1 METAF
6 FSQEFLRETFFQL
19 VFFSLKMVPIWA
31 PLSLGAISWKLWV
44 MYKQAEFLN
53 KQENILIEI
62 KIPKEAPKSPL
73 AMEIGLNSLY
83 ITIGESTWYDR
94 YVLGKVRADF
104 SLEIASIDGIVHF
117 FIRTPAR
124 FKKAVETQIYSQF
137 STAEIYEVPDYTAT
151 VPYAKKDSD
160 WRVYGTEI
168 ILSKPDPYPI
178 KTYIDYGL
186 DKDQFEE
193 KKVDPITAMLE
204 SWGSIGK
211 GEQMWFQILVR
222 CNKGK
227 KDPTT
232 LWKRDWKDES
242 EKLITEI
249 MEKAKNRS
257 GPPPSGEL
265 AGPDFRFSMLTDGE

>member
-73 AMEIGLNSLY
+73 AMEIVLNSLY

-104 SLEIASIDGIVHF
+104 SLEIASITSV
-117 FIRTPAR
+117 
-124 FKKAVETQIYSQF
+124 YS
-137 STAEIYEVPDYTAT
+137 
-151 VPYAKKDSD
+151 
-160 WRVYGTEI
+160 
-168 ILSKPDPYPI
+168 SK
-178 KTYIDYGL
+178 
-186 DKDQFEE
+186 
-193 KKVDPITAMLE
+193 
-204 SWGSIGK
+204 
-211 GEQMWFQILVR
+211 
-222 CNKGK
+222 
-227 KDPTT
+227 
-232 LWKRDWKDES
+232 
-242 EKLITEI
+242 
-249 MEKAKNRS
+249 
-257 GPPPSGEL
+257 
-265 AGPDFRFSMLTDGE
+265 